1 MSLFRFLPAMF
12 LIPAACVAPSPSTTA
27 SPMVNN
33 ALGTVAERY
42 VKLVLDIGQQD
53 EGYVDAYYGPAEWQT
68 AAAARKVPLEQL
80 AVEAAALRTLVA
92 AVDVSGSEDI
102 VKLRKEYLDKQ
113 LVAVA
118 TRIAVL
124 RGQRFTFDEE
134 SRALYDAVSP
144 RMAESERRAILDSL
158 SAAVPG
164 SAPLAQRVEAFRR
177 EFIIPPARLDTVF
190 RAAIAEARR
199 RTAARL
205 TLPANENFVL
215 EYVKDK
221 PWSGY
226 NWYKGNAQSLIQINT
241 ELPIFIDRA
250 IDLAAHEG
258 YPGHHVYNAL
268 LEQRLV
274 RDRGWVEFTVYP
286 LFSPMSLIAEGS
298 ANYGIE
304 VAFPGNERIEFEKRV
319 LFPLAG
325 LDPARAE
332 QYYRVQRLGAKLT
345 YVGNDVARDYLDG
358 RLDREQ
364 AAQRLVS
371 DALSSIERA
380 RQRVRF
386 FDTYRSYVINYNL
399 GKDLVRDWVERQGG
413 TDANPERRW
422 KVFESLLSSPR
433 LPSGLR

>member
-1 MSLFRFLPAMF
+1 MRSIRFLPFF
-12 LIPAACVAPSPSTTA
+12 LMLVGCSAPVPVSTPSPSAT
-27 SPMVNN
+27 N
-33 ALGTVAERY
+33 ALGGVAPRY
-42 VKLVLDIGQQD
+42 VALVLAVGQHD
-53 EGYVDAYYGPAEWQT
+53 EGYVDAYYGPPEWQT
-68 AAAARKVPLEQL
+68 AAASRKVPLDQL
-80 AVEAAALRTLVA
+80 ASEAAALRILVGQ
-92 AVDVSGSEDI
+92 VDVSGAEEI

-118 TRIAVL
+118 TRIAML

-144 RMAESERRAILDSL
+144 RVPESERLAIIDSL

-164 SAPLAQRVEAFRR
+164 TAPLAQRLEAFRR
-177 EFIIPPARLDTVF
+177 EFVIPPARLDTVF

-304 VAFPGNERIEFEKRV
+304 VAFPGNERMEFEKRV

-325 LDPARAE
+325 LDPARAD

-358 RLDREQ
+358 RIDREQ

-422 KVFESLLSSPR
+422 QVFESLLSSPR